1 MRPEGRYV
9 NGSGNHSAKKC
20 THDACSKWLP
30 VPNQAVSPVQR
41 ASLLSENCGYCDF
54 WGLPSPL
61 PKNRGGL
68 QPVPQS
74 EQPSSPPEPPPAYN
88 PPKLLRS
95 PTPFRSAKILSLP
108 LTLNR
113 SFPQVCPIMRT
124 PAPRPVADMTCT
136 HCSCSRT
143 GIHPLASRSAIT
155 AIVARPI
162 TMTAQPIN
170 ETKRAK

>member
-1 MRPEGRYV
+1 MSTGQAITAQRSAPMTHAQ
-9 NGSGNHSAKKC
+9 NGSPPQTKQFRQCSAHRFYLRIAD
-20 THDACSKWLP
+20 T
-30 VPNQAVSPVQR
+30 VIF
-41 ASLLSENCGYCDF
+41 G
-54 WGLPSPL
+54 GLPSPL

-95 PTPFRSAKILSLP
+95 PTPFRSATILSLP

-124 PAPRPVADMTCT
+124 PAPRPVADMTST